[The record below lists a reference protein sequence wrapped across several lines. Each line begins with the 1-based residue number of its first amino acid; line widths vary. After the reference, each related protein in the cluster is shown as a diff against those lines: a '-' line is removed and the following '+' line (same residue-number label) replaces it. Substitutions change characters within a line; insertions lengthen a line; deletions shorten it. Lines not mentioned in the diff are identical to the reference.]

1 MTWDYLPIGYWSA
14 VETHVGVMVAC
25 LPAIRSLQRSLR
37 ERWFPKPATNT
48 SYYGDHTKDSS
59 KKSSSRVASS
69 RKWSSKSGISRLNTL
84 GRSEVDKDD
93 FVRLNEYEMRAGV
106 GTEKFTNED
115 KVTAQCSSE
124 TPLSR
129 SFRSN
134 EDDLP
139 LAATAAPMGRPL
151 GGIMVRTEYSVDG
164 FRQSTSERERGR
176 VRVR

>member
-1 MTWDYLPIGYWSA
+1 VTWDYLPIGYWSA

-25 LPAIRSLQRSLR
+25 LPAIRSLERSLR
-37 ERWFPKPATNT
+37 GPKPATNT
-48 SYYGDHTKDSS
+48 SYYGNNTKGSS
-59 KKSSSRVASS
+59 KKSSSKIAPSLM
-69 RKWSSKSGISRLNTL
+69 WSSKSGITRLNTL

-93 FVRLNEYEMRAGV
+93 FVRLNEYEMRGGA
-106 GTEKFTNED
+106 GTEKFTNDD

-139 LAATAAPMGRPL
+139 LATTAAPMGRPL

-164 FRQSTSERERGR
+164 FRHSASERERGR
-176 VRVR
+176 GRVR